1 MSRLTNLLFTILGI
15 YAGIYI
21 MTAIMQF
28 FEIKFSTYGVYMFY
42 IAVILLFANILPTC
56 KINIFDP
63 TTYSLNNSGSSSG
76 NKLLPKS
83 LGLSDG

>member
-1 MSRLTNLLFTILGI
+1 MSSLTNLLFTILGI

-42 IAVILLFANILPTC
+42 IALIILLANILPSR

-63 TTYSLNNSGSSSG
+63 ISYSLNNTVSSAG
-76 NKLLPKS
+76 KVYYHLHLL
-83 LGLSDG
+83 